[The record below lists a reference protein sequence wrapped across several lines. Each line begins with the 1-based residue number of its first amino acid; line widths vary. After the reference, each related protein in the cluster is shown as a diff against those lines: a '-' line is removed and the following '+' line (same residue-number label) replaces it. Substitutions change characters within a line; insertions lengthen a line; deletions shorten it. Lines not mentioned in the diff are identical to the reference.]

1 MHYVYLLRSLSA
13 PKQTYVGC
21 ASDLKDRL
29 ETHNAGGSP
38 HTSKYIPWKLVTYI
52 AFDDKQQAI
61 DFEAYLKTGS
71 GQSFAK
77 RRFWPSI

>member
-21 ASDLKDRL
+21 AGDLKDRL

-38 HTSKYIPWKLVTYI
+38 HTSKYVPWKLVTYI
-52 AFDDKQQAI
+52 AFADKGQAI

-71 GQSFAK
+71 GQAFARK
-77 RRFWPSI
+77 RLWSS

>member
-21 ASDLKDRL
+21 TSDLKDRL
-29 ETHNAGGSP
+29 QIHNSGGSS
-38 HTSKYIPWKLVTYI
+38 HTSKYAPWELVTYL
-52 AFDDKQQAI
+52 AFADKQKAI

-71 GQSFAK
+71 GQAFANK
-77 RRFWPSI
+77 RLWPSA